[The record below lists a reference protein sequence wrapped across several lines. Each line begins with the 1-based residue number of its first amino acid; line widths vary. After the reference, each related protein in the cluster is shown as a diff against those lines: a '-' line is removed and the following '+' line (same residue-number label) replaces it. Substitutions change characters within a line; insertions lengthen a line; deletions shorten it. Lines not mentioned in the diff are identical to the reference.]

1 MTHRE
6 KRKRNIIIAL
16 GILAI
21 FALVRM
27 YNKSDKFQVKAE
39 DASFYNIA
47 EAKMETKEKLQDFDY
62 LYGLLEKKYPYFEA
76 NEKLNDEDW
85 LKNKKRYRKLIK
97 NTKSDA
103 EFFIAMQS
111 ILGEL
116 NDPNTHILSSEDFR
130 RNYKLKLEE
139 LKEKDELQYL
149 AFYEALT
156 SPFSTYRYQFN
167 GDIDS
172 INLYKEEN
180 LETKIIEKYK
190 TAYMKINAMAQGE
203 KLEKDITEIKEFL
216 KEVDSYEKLII
227 DIRGNSG
234 GSDDYWKKMIELLTD
249 RPLEASY
256 YSLFKEGHRQDRN
269 PYKVEGARVISELD
283 KEVLDNLSEDIKE
296 EYEYYKKYD
305 IKIEP
310 VGETNFKGK
319 IYLLLDEDVSAQA
332 ENFASFSKDTSFATL
347 VGETTG
353 GNRMFENIPLLELTN
368 TKFVVSYSRELSI
381 NEDGTTNIE
390 TKTKPDIEVDAS
402 IDEDLDS
409 DKAIQAVLKD

>member
-39 DASFYNIA
+39 DASAYNIA

-62 LYGLLEKKYPYFEA
+62 LYGLLEKKYTYFEA

-180 LETKIIEKYK
+180 LETKIIEKDK
-190 TAYMKINAMAQGE
+190 TAYMKINAMAQSE
-203 KLEKDITEIKEFL
+203 KLENDIAEIKEFI

-234 GSDDYWKKMIELLTD
+234 GGDDYWQNIIGILTD

-256 YSLFKEGHRQDRN
+256 YSLFKEGHRQERN

-296 EYEYYKKYD
+296 EYEYYKRYD

-310 VGETNFKGK
+310 VGEEGFKGRL
-319 IYLLLDEDVSAQA
+319 YLLTDKDVSAQA

-347 VGETTG
+347 VGEATG